1 MIAAH
6 CVGSSPARS
15 RTSRIALAFV
25 LASYLLP
32 GIVSSSFPQK
42 ELRTKPGSVQDGWR
56 SRLVLAGAL
65 TNTIFIARSRA
76 HRGCFLAS

>member
-32 GIVSSSFPQK
+32 GIVSSSFPQT
-42 ELRTKPGSVQDGWR
+42 ELRTKPRVSSG
-56 SRLVLAGAL
+56 RLAIAL
-65 TNTIFIARSRA
+65 LS
-76 HRGCFLAS
+76 

>member
-32 GIVSSSFPQK
+32 GIVPSSFPQK
-42 ELRTKPGSVQDGWR
+42 EVRT
-56 SRLVLAGAL
+56 
-65 TNTIFIARSRA
+65 
-76 HRGCFLAS
+76 